1 MKFEDMA
8 NLVYNKA
15 HKHKID
21 KIAFSKPKELA
32 IRGVIRTPEMYG
44 LKVDVTGIYRAI
56 SGRIHFFGILILGI
70 REPADKNFTKLM
82 LNAIRKIHVR
92 PNIYHLNALEDGMGN
107 IEGPLFGTATYS
119 EGYADGEQLREWT
132 VRRFQKN

>member
-1 MKFEDMA
+1 
-8 NLVYNKA
+8 
-15 HKHKID
+15 
-21 KIAFSKPKELA
+21 
-32 IRGVIRTPEMYG
+32 
-44 LKVDVTGIYRAI
+44 
-56 SGRIHFFGILILGI
+56 
-70 REPADKNFTKLM
+70 M
-82 LNAIRKIHVR
+82 LNAIRKFHVR